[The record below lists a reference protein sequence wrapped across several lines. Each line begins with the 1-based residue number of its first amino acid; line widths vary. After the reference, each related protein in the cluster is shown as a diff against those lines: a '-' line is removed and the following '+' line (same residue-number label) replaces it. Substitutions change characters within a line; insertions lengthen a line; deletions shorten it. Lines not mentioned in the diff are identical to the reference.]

1 MSVNSV
7 SLSGSH
13 SISKTAVSSI
23 TLIPNHGVKGDA
35 HAGPTVQ
42 HRPLQNT
49 RPSDANLRQVHLM
62 HAEIL
67 QQVCK
72 DPATGAKDITLKPGQ
87 LGENITTQGID
98 LLSLPKD
105 TRLLF
110 VDGKTPRQDAPTLRL
125 TGLRNPGPQLDV
137 MKKGLKDR
145 FLVKDSRGVVI
156 GYMAGVMSVVEKGG
170 EIRPGM
176 EIVVQKPATNLALNC
191 I

>member
-1 MSVNSV
+1 MSVKSV
-7 SLSGSH
+7 SLSASH
-13 SISKTAVSSI
+13 SVSKTAVPSI
-23 TLIPNHGVKGDA
+23 TLVPNHGVQGDA

-42 HRPLQNT
+42 HRPLRNV
-49 RPSDANLRQVHLM
+49 RPSDVNLRQVHLM

-67 QQVCK
+67 QQVSK
-72 DPATGAKDITLKPGQ
+72 DPVTAVKDISLMPGQ

-105 TRLLF
+105 TKLLF
-110 VDGKTPRQDAPTLRL
+110 VDSKAPRQNAPTLRL
-125 TGLRNPGPQLDV
+125 TGLRSPGPQLDAI
-137 MKKGLKDR
+137 KKGLKDR
-145 FLVKDSRGVVI
+145 FLVKDSRGVVV

-176 EIVVQKPATNLALNC
+176 EIMIQKPATNLALNC

>member
-1 MSVNSV
+1 MSVASV

-13 SISKTAVSSI
+13 SFSKTSVSSI

-42 HRPLQNT
+42 HRPLLNV
-49 RPSDANLRQVHLM
+49 RPSDANLRQVHLI

-67 QQVCK
+67 QQVST

-87 LGENITTQGID
+87 LGENITTQGVD

-105 TRLLF
+105 TKLLF
-110 VDGKTPRQDAPTLRL
+110 VDSKAPKHDAPTLRL
-125 TGLRNPGPQLDV
+125 TGLRNPGPQIDA
-137 MKKGLKDR
+137 MRKGLKDR
-145 FLVKDSRGVVI
+145 FLVKDSRGVVV
-156 GYMAGVMSVVEKGG
+156 GYLAGVMSVVEKGG
-170 EIRPGM
+170 DIRPGM
-176 EIVVQKPATNLALNC
+176 EIVVQKPATNMALSC